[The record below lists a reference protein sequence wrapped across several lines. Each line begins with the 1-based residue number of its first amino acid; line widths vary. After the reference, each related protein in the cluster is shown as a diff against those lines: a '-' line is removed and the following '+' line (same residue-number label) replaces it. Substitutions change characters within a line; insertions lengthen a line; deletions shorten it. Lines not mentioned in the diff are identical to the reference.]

1 MGADTI
7 LQEVFVQFLRDRGEV
22 TDDDILA
29 ALEYRREMTPPI
41 GKLALQERLLTVKQ
55 VSRVLLAQC
64 DSQLRFG
71 QQAVE
76 LGFLVPA
83 QVDELLELQA
93 RSRPGLPT
101 CLVELGFMT
110 RERMKKCRA
119 DFIEEAKALVP

>member
-1 MGADTI
+1 M
-7 LQEVFVQFLRDRGEV
+7 LQEVFVQYLQDRGEV
-22 TDDDILA
+22 TGDDILA

-64 DSQLRFG
+64 DSRLLFG

-76 LGFLVPA
+76 LGFLSPG

-110 RERMKKCRA
+110 RDRMKECREE
-119 DFIEEAKALVP
+119 FIRETTALVP